1 MKKKNKQ
8 SPSLHRRRRCIP
20 YRRTTFPWRRFYR
33 NLAIP
38 TGGSPDPQASALLD
52 PALQSP
58 IPRHRTMDPDPETQ
72 RPNVADT
79 LPERQIP
86 LQPAEK
92 QAPAA
97 TPQDAPS
104 PATGLQAED
113 ASGRPEPAR
122 EGPSAPVHGPKAPH
136 HGFAPAEASR
146 QPAPSSRGPE
156 GPGAPVWVASASRRQ
171 GQASETPPA
180 TEPPL
185 RQPPKENPPRLAPT
199 PHRPPAPKPPQ
210 PLPSAEAQFRDAA
223 QRQRGRPVRLGFC
236 LFFCTG
242 RFGPGR
248 LPRPGISGG
257 AGEPSAAHRR
267 RDGAAAPVRPVGL

>member
-1 MKKKNKQ
+1 MHPLQ
-8 SPSLHRRRRCIP
+8 EDDFSLEEILQEFGHPHR
-20 YRRTTFPWRRFYR
+20 
-33 NLAIP
+33 
-38 TGGSPDPQASALLD
+38 GGSPDPQASALLD

-156 GPGAPVWVASASRRQ
+156 GPGAPGFGWPPPPGGKGRHRR
-171 GQASETPPA
+171 
-180 TEPPL
+180 
-185 RQPPKENPPRLAPT
+185 R
-199 PHRPPAPKPPQ
+199 
-210 PLPSAEAQFRDAA
+210 
-223 QRQRGRPVRLGFC
+223 
-236 LFFCTG
+236 
-242 RFGPGR
+242 R
-248 LPRPGISGG
+248 LPRSLPSGSLPKRIHPDWLPRPTDPLHPNHPSPFPQRRLNSAMLLSGSGG
-257 AGEPSAAHRR
+257 GRFA
-267 RDGAAAPVRPVGL
+267 

>member
-1 MKKKNKQ
+1 MHPLQ
-8 SPSLHRRRRCIP
+8 EDDFSLEEILQEFGHPHR
-20 YRRTTFPWRRFYR
+20 
-33 NLAIP
+33 
-38 TGGSPDPQASALLD
+38 GGSPDPQASALLD

-185 RQPPKENPPRLAPT
+185 RPVSYTHLTLPT
-199 PHRPPAPKPPQ
+199 
-210 PLPSAEAQFRDAA
+210 LLL
-223 QRQRGRPVRLGFC
+223 V
-236 LFFCTG
+236 
-242 RFGPGR
+242 
-248 LPRPGISGG
+248 
-257 AGEPSAAHRR
+257 
-267 RDGAAAPVRPVGL
+267 

>member
-1 MKKKNKQ
+1 MHPPQ
-8 SPSLHRRRRCIP
+8 EDDFSLEEILQEFGHP
-20 YRRTTFPWRRFYR
+20 HQEV
-33 NLAIP
+33 
-38 TGGSPDPQASALLD
+38 SPDPQASALLD

-104 PATGLQAED
+104 PATGLQAAD
-113 ASGRPEPAR
+113 AADGPEPAR
-122 EGPSAPVHGPKAPH
+122 EGPSAPVHGPKEPH

-185 RQPPKENPPRLAPT
+185 RQPPKENPPRPAPT
-199 PHRPPAPKPPQ
+199 PHRPPAPKPVSYTHLT
-210 PLPSAEAQFRDAA
+210 LP
-223 QRQRGRPVRLGFC
+223 
-236 LFFCTG
+236 TN
-242 RFGPGR
+242 
-248 LPRPGISGG
+248 
-257 AGEPSAAHRR
+257 
-267 RDGAAAPVRPVGL
+267 